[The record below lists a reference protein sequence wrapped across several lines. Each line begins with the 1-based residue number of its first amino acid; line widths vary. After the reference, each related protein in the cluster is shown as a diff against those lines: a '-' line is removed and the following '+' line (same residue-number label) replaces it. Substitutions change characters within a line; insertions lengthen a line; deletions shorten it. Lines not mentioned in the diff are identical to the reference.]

1 MNKYIPTPIE
11 DKSNQNNQGFACNPG
26 GSIFDT
32 GSLGYISLYFTRPF
46 VGGDDPSDGYPGVF
60 TGREKR
66 AATVVSPD
74 ANFNER
80 VGNGSAVLRD

>member
-1 MNKYIPTPIE
+1 VNKYIPTPIE

-46 VGGDDPSDGYPGVF
+46 VGQVTIPPTVIQVF

-66 AATVVSPD
+66 AATAVSP
-74 ANFNER
+74 
-80 VGNGSAVLRD
+80 